1 MIFNIIQFQRWHGAH
16 TVVCFASRLNPC
28 SDLPGGPIK
37 PVLPDSLQSGHE
49 FQLVRAVLKSQNQIG
64 SMYGIYANIWGILM
78 VNFIIYSIHGSY
90 ENIVQKKLVEME
102 ITYKLMITQNSTVGA
117 EPANVYLQQGRIC
130 CVHLKL
136 DHILPT

>member
-1 MIFNIIQFQRWHGAH
+1 M
-16 TVVCFASRLNPC
+16 S
-28 SDLPGGPIK
+28 
-37 PVLPDSLQSGHE
+37 
-49 FQLVRAVLKSQNQIG
+49 
-64 SMYGIYANIWGILM
+64 
-78 VNFIIYSIHGSY
+78 SY
-90 ENIVQKKLVEME
+90 IAYMDPMRTSCKKTRGNE